1 MSSVSLVQ
9 GALNVIAYGAKYYT
23 ETLSTFYS
31 TASHHIHMLHIYVSL
46 PLPHLDH
53 GFGHLLSRDPLGT
66 PLANIDTENLSFPLH
81 PMCCQTYS
89 TYFLKPQTDPSLSR
103 LSTPPDS
110 TTPSVPCANVEM
122 DLTTFP

>member
-9 GALNVIAYGAKYYT
+9 GALNVVAYGTKYYT

-66 PLANIDTENLSFPLH
+66 PLANIDTEVRLDLPYHNSNTMASGQEAREYQADQPLE
-81 PMCCQTYS
+81 S
-89 TYFLKPQTDPSLSR
+89 
-103 LSTPPDS
+103 
-110 TTPSVPCANVEM
+110 
-122 DLTTFP
+122 